1 MATVNRSYET
11 PTVDES
17 QIDHGYVRLDEHL
30 MKAIRVGSY
39 GGPIKWM
46 DVERP
51 VLPHIADDIVQTMSE
66 YLREDKNVAVAGMV
80 ILQVAAVGLSLADNL
95 SLHGKY

>member
-1 MATVNRSYET
+1 
-11 PTVDES
+11 
-17 QIDHGYVRLDEHL
+17 
-30 MKAIRVGSY
+30 
-39 GGPIKWM
+39 M

-51 VLPHIADDIVQTMSE
+51 VLPQIVDDIVQTMSE
-66 YLREDKNVAVAGMV
+66 YLREDKNVVVAGMV